1 MTQAPNDRWVAEH
14 WQVRKPMVTTA
25 GGLVASQHY
34 LASEVGARVLREGGN
49 AVDAAVAAGFAIGT
63 VEPWMSGLGGG
74 GYMQVYTAA
83 DKRVRTVDFG
93 MITPRRL
100 DPAAYPLTGR
110 MRTELFVW
118 PEVEG
123 DRNVFG
129 HTAMLVPGYV
139 AGMALALESFGTRS
153 WRESLAPAVALAEAG
168 MPVDWFTG
176 LRIAANARE
185 LIRFPASAAAFL
197 PDGLPP
203 ASEAVGPMPR
213 LRLGRLPETLARLA
227 EAGPRDFY
235 EGRIARDI
243 AADVEAGGGW
253 LRADDL
259 AAYRARVVEPLAAR
273 YRDATVY
280 AAPAL
285 TGGPSLLE
293 ALATLSDR
301 LPARPGAAPD
311 AAAYLA
317 YADILFDV
325 YARRLAGM
333 GEGEAAKAPG
343 STTHIT
349 VVDRHGNMVAL
360 TQTLLSV
367 FGSKVMLPN
376 TGILMNNGVMW
387 FDPRPGRPNAL
398 APATR
403 PLTNMCPTILV
414 GDDGRRLA
422 LGASG
427 GRRIMPA
434 VFQLLSFVADYGMD
448 LDAAFH
454 QPRLDVSGG
463 DTVLADPKLPA
474 PALAALGARHPLQ
487 PATHAVFPTHYACPN
502 AVTCD
507 ASGSQ
512 KTGAAYVMSPW
523 AKVVADD

>member
-1 MTQAPNDRWVAEH
+1 MMHAQADRWVAEH
-14 WQVRKPMVTTA
+14 WQVSKPMVTTT

-34 LASEVGARVLREGGN
+34 LASEVGAKVLRDGGN
-49 AVDAAVAAGFAIGT
+49 AVDAAIATGFAIST

-74 GYMQVYTAA
+74 GYMQVYSAA
-83 DKRVRTVDFG
+83 EKQVRTVEFG
-93 MITPRRL
+93 MISPRRL
-100 DPAAYPLTGR
+100 NPTAYPLTGR
-110 MRTELFVW
+110 TRTELFVW

-123 DRNVFG
+123 DRNVIG

-139 AGMALALESFGTRS
+139 AGMALALATFGTRN
-153 WRESLAPAVALAEAG
+153 WRETLAPAVAMAEAG
-168 MPVDWFTG
+168 MPADWYAC

-185 LIRFPASAAAFL
+185 LSRFPTSAQAFL
-197 PDGLPP
+197 PGGLPP
-203 ASEAVGPMPR
+203 GSEAVGPLPR
-213 LRLGRLPETLARLA
+213 LRLGRLAETLTRLA
-227 EAGPRDFY
+227 ERGPRDFY
-235 EGRIARDI
+235 EGAIARDI
-243 AADVEAGGGW
+243 AADIAAGGGA
-253 LRADDL
+253 LAADDL
-259 AAYRARVVEPLAAR
+259 AAYRARLAEPLTAR
-273 YRDATVY
+273 YRDATVF

-293 ALATLSDR
+293 ALAELAGR
-301 LPARPGAAPD
+301 LPAAAGGAPETE
-311 AAAYLA
+311 AYLA
-317 YADILFDV
+317 YADILFGV
-325 YARRLAGM
+325 YKRRLESM
-333 GEGEAAKAPG
+333 GEGESAKAPG

-367 FGSKVMLPN
+367 FGSKVMLPT

-387 FDPRPGRPNAL
+387 FDPRPGRPNSL

-403 PLTNMCPTILV
+403 PLTNMCPTILL

-448 LDAAFH
+448 LDRAFH
-454 QPRLDVSGG
+454 QPRIDVSGG
-463 DTVLADPKLPA
+463 DTVLADPRLPPA
-474 PALAALGARHPLQ
+474 ILAALAARHPVQ

-502 AVTCD
+502 AVTSD
-507 ASGSQ
+507 ATGG

-523 AKVVADD
+523 AKVATTD